1 MLHHNRNKKLGRETG
16 PRLALMRSLAESLIV
31 RGKIKTTEAKAKQL
45 RRFIEPLVTKARTGT
60 LASRRY
66 LVSSLGTAARAEKL
80 FKDIAPRY
88 ATRPGGYTRIIKM
101 PVRLSDGARQA
112 LIEFV

>member
-1 MLHHNRNKKLGRETG
+1 MMHHRRHRKLSREAG
-16 PRLALMRSLAESLIV
+16 PRLALLRSLAEGLIV
-31 RGKIKTTEAKAKQL
+31 RGKIKTTEARAKEL

-66 LVSSLGTAARAEKL
+66 LISSLGTAARAEKL

-88 ATRPGGYTRIIKM
+88 VERPGGYTRVIKM
-101 PVRLSDGARQA
+101 APRISDGARQA
-112 LIEFV
+112 VIEFV